1 MNINICIK
9 YMYILIL
16 IFFPLFAFIIY
27 NYFWRIIQ
35 NTNIRISI
43 EHIYIFED
51 YKMLI
56 FNIKN
61 ILFS

>member
-16 IFFPLFAFIIY
+16 ILFPLFAFIIY
-27 NYFWRIIQ
+27 NYFWCIIQ
-35 NTNIRISI
+35 NTSMRISI

>member
-1 MNINICIK
+1 
-9 YMYILIL
+9 MYILIL
-16 IFFPLFAFIIY
+16 ILFPLFAFIIY

-35 NTNIRISI
+35 NTSMRISI